1 MPGSQGRVVGPRHMP
16 KAITVTRTE
25 RPALRRSSTSPQSAR
40 EEAIGHAVRAIVE
53 ASNEGAAQVGAS
65 PSKKAANQAAR
76 TERAEQRIIDANDK
90 KRAEEAKIA
99 KEKDV
104 KARLVACNCWTSSS
118 EFIKG
123 GDLKDFI
130 RVNKEHLKSRENYGA
145 QLKFDAAFSFM

>member
-1 MPGSQGRVVGPRHMP
+1 MVVKPLLDAEWKSWRFSFLASEGQLGGGDF
-16 KAITVTRTE
+16 KALFNF
-25 RPALRRSSTSPQSAR
+25 AL
-40 EEAIGHAVRAIVE
+40 VE
-53 ASNEGAAQVGAS
+53 FF
-65 PSKKAANQAAR
+65 
-76 TERAEQRIIDANDK
+76 DANDK

-145 QLKFDAAFSFM
+145 QLKFDAAFSFMT